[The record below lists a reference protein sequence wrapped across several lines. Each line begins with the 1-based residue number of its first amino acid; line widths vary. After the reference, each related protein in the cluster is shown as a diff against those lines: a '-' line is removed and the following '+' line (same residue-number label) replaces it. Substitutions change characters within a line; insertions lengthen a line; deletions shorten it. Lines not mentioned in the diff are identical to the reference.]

1 MSTDLKVVL
10 TGIVLILSAIFFMG
24 ICIFSDGAFLDGH
37 CVGLSLAL
45 FVIGLIVSVIGLFF
59 CSGKKENEV
68 EEKQEKELEDTY

>member
-10 TGIVLILSAIFFMG
+10 TGIVLILSGIFFMG
-24 ICIFSDGAFLDGH
+24 ISIYSNGAFLDGH

-59 CSGKKENEV
+59 CSEKKENETK
-68 EEKQEKELEDTY
+68 EKQKNELEDTY